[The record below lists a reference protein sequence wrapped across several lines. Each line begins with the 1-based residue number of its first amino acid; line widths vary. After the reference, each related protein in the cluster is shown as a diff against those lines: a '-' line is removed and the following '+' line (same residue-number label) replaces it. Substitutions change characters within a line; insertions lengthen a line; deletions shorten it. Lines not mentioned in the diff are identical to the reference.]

1 MKELLSIQMIE
12 MCNSLRGKYMENQE
26 WLIVI
31 EALINLWLII
41 FNKLCLVWLSC
52 LYSSPLR

>member
-12 MCNSLRGKYMENQE
+12 MCNSLRGKNMENQE

>member
-52 LYSSPLR
+52 LYSSPLH